1 VFNAIFGKIQAIEY
15 QEDEIFSYFSKPMK
29 ENTRYQNMK
38 EYFPTAKDIGELNK
52 VAEQLTN
59 KDIKSEP
66 LCKLVK
72 ATIFYKTLSKS
83 NCPDCVD
90 MKLEGITPKGKL
102 LAGRINKDCDYTT
115 KKPDYLK

>member
-1 VFNAIFGKIQAIEY
+1 
-15 QEDEIFSYFSKPMK
+15 
-29 ENTRYQNMK
+29 
-38 EYFPTAKDIGELNK
+38 
-52 VAEQLTN
+52 
-59 KDIKSEP
+59 

-90 MKLEGITPKGKL
+90 MGLEGITPKGKL
-102 LAGRINKDCDYTT
+102 LADRINKDCDYTT

>member
-1 VFNAIFGKIQAIEY
+1 
-15 QEDEIFSYFSKPMK
+15 
-29 ENTRYQNMK
+29 MK
-38 EYFPTAKDIGELNK
+38 EYSPTEKDIDELNE
-52 VAEQLTN
+52 VAEQLSP
-59 KDIKSEP
+59 KAIKSEP

-90 MKLEGITPKGKL
+90 MRLEGITPKGKL
-102 LAGRINKDCDYTT
+102 LVGRIHKDCDYTT